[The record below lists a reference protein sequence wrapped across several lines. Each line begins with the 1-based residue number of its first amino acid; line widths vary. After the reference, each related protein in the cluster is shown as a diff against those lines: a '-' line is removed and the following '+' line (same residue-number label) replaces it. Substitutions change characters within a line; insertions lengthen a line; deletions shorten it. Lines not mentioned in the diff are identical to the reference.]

1 MALIKKIR
9 YSSNLPNV
17 YEYTTYF
24 ILLLQRLQKLYLNQ
38 IRTIAISFA
47 VSAESM
53 IGFRDV
59 LEMSCDIGM
68 RHLMSEVT
76 LVEIFVGFFK
86 WGSCLNIRE
95 TGLNIFQLIEYFVA
109 EKVGK

>member
-1 MALIKKIR
+1 MIKKIW
-9 YSSNLPNV
+9 YSSNLPNA
-17 YEYTTYF
+17 YEYSTYY

-53 IGFRDV
+53 IGFGDV
-59 LEMSCDIGM
+59 LEMSCEIEV

-76 LVEIFVGFFK
+76 LV
-86 WGSCLNIRE
+86 
-95 TGLNIFQLIEYFVA
+95 
-109 EKVGK
+109 